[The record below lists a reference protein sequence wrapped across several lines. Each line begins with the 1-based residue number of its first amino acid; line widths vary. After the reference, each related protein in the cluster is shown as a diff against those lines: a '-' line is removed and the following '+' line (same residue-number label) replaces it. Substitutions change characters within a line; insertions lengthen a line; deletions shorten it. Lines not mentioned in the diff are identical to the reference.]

1 MDNAD
6 PREELA
12 LATIEA
18 FWAAY
23 EQGSQE
29 FFDFF
34 TDDASIF
41 AISAGLRFP
50 GREAYRSFF
59 GPKIGLQRRAAQVLD
74 PEVRLMGEGALV
86 TCHSRIRV
94 HYRSVDSRVTLLL
107 VAAGESFKVAHM
119 HMSALQVPLGTGT
132 SGLVED
138 IIGIQEDAEESGGDA
153 QRTESLSER
162 RDRA

>member
-6 PREELA
+6 PRAELA
-12 LATIEA
+12 LATVEA

-23 EQGSQE
+23 ERGSQE

-41 AISAGLRFP
+41 AFSAGLRFP
-50 GREAYRSFF
+50 GREAYRRVL
-59 GPKIGLQRRAAQVLD
+59 GPKIGLQRRAAQILD
-74 PEVRLMGEGALV
+74 PEVLLVGDGALV

-107 VAAGESFKVAHM
+107 VAAGGGFKVAHM
-119 HMSALQVPLGTGT
+119 HMSALQVPPGTGT

-138 IIGIQEDAEESGGDA
+138 VMGLQEDAE
-153 QRTESLSER
+153 
-162 RDRA
+162 